1 MPDANDPLPAWP
13 AAASDDAGLVER
25 LRRGD
30 PDAEAEFVARFGS
43 RVRLAIAARVRDREA
58 VREIANDAL
67 FAAISAVRK
76 GQLRDGERLAA
87 FVRGICRNLANSHIR
102 SAMARPQ
109 EVELSP
115 EVAVGDAEAEMETR
129 ERRGLLTPGVFPP
142 GTLGRAVPSRA
153 PPRRLPAP

>member
-30 PDAEAEFVARFGS
+30 PDAETEFVTRFGS

-67 FAAISAVRK
+67 FAAISAARK
-76 GQLRDGERLAA
+76 GQLRDGERLAP
-87 FVRGICRNLANSHIR
+87 F
-102 SAMARPQ
+102 
-109 EVELSP
+109 
-115 EVAVGDAEAEMETR
+115 
-129 ERRGLLTPGVFPP
+129 RRGLCPNPP
-142 GTLGRAVPSRA
+142 NNPTRSP
-153 PPRRLPAP
+153 